1 MRQLVG
7 ASSRQP
13 GGTPNVSEQP
23 NDLTATHLD
32 FRQQIAALFLRN
44 EFSGKEIKNRCR
56 LWRRQELCVY
66 GGRFGV
72 GQALLVDSQAIVVGI
87 C

>member
-13 GGTPNVSEQP
+13 SGMSNISEQP
-23 NDLTATHLD
+23 NDLTVAHVD
-32 FRQQIAALFLRN
+32 FRQHFVAHFFRN

-56 LWRRQELCVY
+56 VWRRQELCVY